1 MSIVNNLE
9 RRLDNWVGFT
19 DSHLQTT
26 LAVILS
32 GLLLAECFLFL
43 RIQLATGYETSI
55 VESLPSTYW
64 LLFYTILAG
73 SIVLLFFA
81 GATGTT
87 FWRHGL
93 ALLLANYLIY
103 MFLPVARGY
112 KLYGRGEAD
121 KLRHLGDVQAIVET
135 GGLPG
140 IWYPGE
146 HVLMAELHMLGL
158 PLTSTQYGINFAFT
172 LLHIVAIGAV
182 VRLFSQRRESIAA
195 GLAVGAP
202 LLYTTF
208 HLSAHPAILSFML
221 LPVVLLVLERYR
233 QTNEKTYL
241 LLLVTLGLAVIYMH
255 PMTTL
260 FMIGMI
266 TVTAAYS
273 ILYRGIFD
281 SSIKTLSLRLGALFL
296 PLQFIWLQG
305 FRQTEVSMYN
315 MFGPDKG
322 SSPAAQEL
330 AKATSVSFTP
340 VQLAWKFV
348 DLYGSVFLY
357 FLTAGLFLVIILVAF
372 LRRNNRYDWGL
383 SATHFM
389 AGVTLAVL
397 FLLRDLVVKGHIRLS
412 RYAILFAAVAIG
424 MLILHI
430 FERQRSYLI
439 VLSALVVL
447 LAAGLGAQAAYEPN
461 RHLTHAEYDGT
472 QYVSTKYNIE
482 EPVYSMDT
490 SHKMKEF
497 VLSSNHDR
505 LWPRGITTE
514 NNVPDGLG
522 YTGPDVRAA
531 DTYGSAYLVT
541 KTYDRKRHTASHYTP
556 EQQEFLFRYGES
568 HLNQLER
575 DSTANKVYVN
585 GGYTAWRVSPQVDED
600 IAE

>member
-1 MSIVNNLE
+1 MSIVNNIE

-19 DSHLQTT
+19 DTHLQAA
-26 LAVILS
+26 LAVVLS
-32 GLLLAECFLFL
+32 GLLLTECVLFF

-73 SIVLLFFA
+73 SIVLMFLA
-81 GATGTT
+81 GATGTS

-103 MFLPVARGY
+103 TFLPVARGY

-121 KLRHLGDVQAIVET
+121 KLRHLGDVKAIVET

-158 PLTSTQYGINFAFT
+158 PLTSTQYGINFIFT
-172 LLHIVAIGAV
+172 LLHIMSIGV
-182 VRLFSQRRESIAA
+182 LIRLFSQRRESIAI

-221 LPVVLLVLERYR
+221 LPVILLLLERYR
-233 QTNEKTYL
+233 QTNEKSYL
-241 LLLVTLGLAVIYMH
+241 VLLVTLGLAVIYMH

-266 TVTAAYS
+266 TVTAVYS
-273 ILYRGIFD
+273 MLYRGIFD
-281 SSIKTLSLRLGALFL
+281 SSTKTVSLRLGVIFL

-305 FRQTEVSMYN
+305 FRQTEVSIYN

-322 SSPAAQEL
+322 PSPAAQEL

-340 VQLAWKFV
+340 MQLALKFI

-357 FLTAGLFLVIILVAF
+357 FVTAGAFLAVILVAF

-383 SATHFM
+383 GATHFM

-412 RYAILFAAVAIG
+412 RYAILFAAVVIG
-424 MLILHI
+424 MMLLHLI
-430 FERQRSYLI
+430 ERQRSYLM
-439 VLSALVVL
+439 VVFAVVVL

-472 QYVSTKYNIE
+472 QYLSMNYDLG

-505 LWPRGITTE
+505 LWPRGFTTE
-514 NNVPDGLG
+514 NDVPKELG
-522 YTGPDVRAA
+522 YTGPEVRAA
-531 DTYGSAYLVT
+531 DTYGDAYLVT

-556 EQQEFLFRYGES
+556 EQQEFLFRYGDS
-568 HLNQLER
+568 HLNRLEG
-575 DSTANKVYVN
+575 DSTANKIYVN
-585 GGYTAWRVSPQVDED
+585 GGYTAWIVSSPTDDSTGE
-600 IAE
+600 